1 MEKLRIEIQNLER
14 RVTILAERL
23 EREANFTREL
33 ADEFNEF
40 KEAQEQISDEFEKE
54 IDRIDTEQYMEE
66 EEGEQTSR
74 CLVVTACYGS
84 PLHSRVLELRRFRDE
99 KVSGTLVGANFM
111 RIFNRIYYSFS
122 PQLSRYLVEH
132 RFARVAFRHVLIAPI
147 LCQLRLAT
155 MVARPIG
162 LLSREFEIILT
173 GIVFYMIS
181 VLVLWALTAL
191 VASV

>member
-1 MEKLRIEIQNLER
+1 M
-14 RVTILAERL
+14 LAERL

-54 IDRIDTEQYMEE
+54 TERIVDQAIEERIVDQAIDIER
-66 EEGEQTSR
+66 EQTSR

-173 GIVFYMIS
+173 GIVFCMIS